1 VKPLADPGILIAVI
15 TGLVALAGYLLA
27 RRGTREQNQ
36 QSAAASALSAIEKR
50 ATLAESREI
59 YERERAEKAEAR
71 YREAEDRLDE
81 VQADCRK
88 QLTEQAARCTAVNDS
103 LTTTIVTLRDVVLDE
118 VAKAAAQ
125 TALDE
130 VVPHPHTPDPSADN

>member
-1 VKPLADPGILIAVI
+1 MPLSDPGILIAVI
-15 TGLVALAGYLLA
+15 TGLVALAGYGLA

-36 QSAAASALSAIEKR
+36 QSAAATALAALEARADRAEKR
-50 ATLAESREI
+50 EE

-71 YREAEDRLDE
+71 YRAAEDKIDE
-81 VQADCRK
+81 VQATCRK
-88 QLTEQAARCTAVNDS
+88 ELSDQSARCTAVHDS
-103 LTTTIVTLRDVVLDE
+103 LTTTIVTLRDVVLAE

-130 VVPHPHTPDPSADN
+130 VSPHPHAPDLSAGD